1 MDRVQRLQGSGG
13 IYPEKCCRNSYG
25 LVVRKLYDPKQHV
38 GEDVSVDP
46 RDGKKWAEKQV
57 HWFIRQVCNLRAS
70 SNLLLS
76 TVLQGE
82 KISVE
87 KGISE
92 AYRLKIN
99 LGQETVPWKTH
110 VVMCGLPSE
119 QLPKSTKHSSVKS
132 VCHIESV
139 LNPDDMKLKNRHWYG
154 YRLRFTETRLNPSR
168 YNFKPRYNRA
178 DFNLK
183 VMLGSADLKFQL
195 WSKGERLSKDHEDI
209 GVMWYTPTEK
219 VHMAKIV
226 VQDTSEMYRI

>member
-1 MDRVQRLQGSGG
+1 MQ
-13 IYPEKCCRNSYG
+13 
-25 LVVRKLYDPKQHV
+25 
-38 GEDVSVDP
+38 
-46 RDGKKWAEKQV
+46 
-57 HWFIRQVCNLRAS
+57 S
-70 SNLLLS
+70 SSLWLSLLLS
-76 TVLQGE
+76 TALQGK

-87 KGISE
+87 KGTSE

-99 LGQETVPWKTH
+99 LGHETVPRRTQ

-119 QLPKSTKHSSVKS
+119 QLPKSIKHSSVKP

-154 YRLRFTETRLNPSR
+154 YRLRFTETRLTNNS
-168 YNFKPRYNRA
+168 KPRYNRA
-178 DFNLK
+178 DFNLE
-183 VMLGSADLKFQL
+183 VVLESADLKSQL

-219 VHMAKIV
+219 VHMANIV